1 MKNYIF
7 LSSIFALVVTSCSI
21 NDDNNSISTKVITV
35 EVQPYTVMM
44 NPGPFNSTPEIEHL
58 VLIEEKTKEKH
69 HTPSIK
75 GFEYTKG
82 NTYRL
87 KVKLTIN
94 KGIMDSGGEYEL
106 LKALD

>member
-1 MKNYIF
+1 MKNYLF
-7 LSSIFALVVTSCSI
+7 LASFLALSISSCSV
-21 NDDNNSISTKVITV
+21 NDDNNSISTKVMNV

-44 NPGPFNSTPEIEHL
+44 NSTPFSSTPEIDHL

-87 KVKLTIN
+87 EVKLTID
-94 KGIMDSGGEYEL
+94 KGLMDSGGEYEL
-106 LKALD
+106 LKVLD

>member
-1 MKNYIF
+1 MKPNVILTSLF
-7 LSSIFALVVTSCSI
+7 IATLVSCSVS
-21 NDDNNSISTKVITV
+21 DDDNSISTKVMTV

-44 NPGPFNSTPEIEHL
+44 NPGPFSGTPKIEHL

-75 GFEYTKG
+75 GFKYTKG

-87 KVKLTIN
+87 KVKLTID

-106 LKALD
+106 LKALN